1 MTNSSWNGKVS
12 NEGPIGLPPELFAEA
27 FPFHFVF
34 DDKLRIVQV
43 GRSLRIV
50 EHNAV
55 IDARLDECFELTRPI
70 IDFSFANL
78 DSLFVFTGKTGE
90 VPTRGQLAA
99 VGDRL
104 LCMGSP
110 WLTEP
115 KGLKELGLTFDD
127 FAIHDSMVDLL
138 QVVQG

>member
-1 MTNSSWNGKVS
+1 MRAWTNALSSHV
-12 NEGPIGLPPELFAEA
+12 
-27 FPFHFVF
+27 
-34 DDKLRIVQV
+34 
-43 GRSLRIV
+43 RSLISPS
-50 EHNAV
+50 
-55 IDARLDECFELTRPI
+55 PI
-70 IDFSFANL
+70 WIPLRVHRED
-78 DSLFVFTGKTGE
+78 GE